1 MTNAALE
8 PPASASGRNAPVDRR
23 RLRTERGRELVVD
36 ALLAFYDDG
45 DHQPGA
51 AKIAARAGV
60 SERTVFR
67 YFDDLDSLAAAAIEI
82 QVARVAPVFVP
93 PDPDGSLD
101 ARIAALV
108 AQRSRIYAA
117 TAVTTRAAHL
127 FESQSPAITRALKF
141 RRTLLRDQLAALFA
155 RELATHHAGV
165 GAELLDALDAATSL
179 ETIEQLR
186 TVSGHSS
193 RRAQAIVARTV
204 RSLLA
209 S

>member
-1 MTNAALE
+1 MTKAAVE
-8 PPASASGRNAPVDRR
+8 PLVSPSDPETPIDRR
-23 RLRTERGRELVVD
+23 RLRTERGRQLVVD
-36 ALLAFYDDG
+36 SLLAYYDEG

-82 QVARVAPVFVP
+82 QVARVAPAFVA
-93 PDPDGSLD
+93 PDPDGPLD

-108 AQRSRIYAA
+108 TQRTRIYAA
-117 TAVTTRAAHL
+117 TAVATRAAHL
-127 FESQSPAITRALKF
+127 FEAQSPTIVRALTF
-141 RRTLLRDQLAALFA
+141 RRALLREQVATLFAPELAA
-155 RELATHHAGV
+155 RHAHV
-165 GAELLDALDAATSL
+165 RTELLDALDVVTSL

-186 TVSGHSS
+186 TVAGHSS
-193 RRAQAIVARTV
+193 RRAQTIVTHTV
-204 RSLLA
+204 RALLN

>member
-8 PPASASGRNAPVDRR
+8 PSASASGLDTPVDRR
-23 RLRTERGRELVVD
+23 RLRTERGRQLVVE
-36 ALLAFYDDG
+36 ALLAFYDEG

-67 YFDDLDSLAAAAIEI
+67 YFDDLDSLAAAAIQI

-93 PDPDGSLD
+93 PDPDGPLD

-108 AQRSRIYAA
+108 TQRTRIYAA
-117 TAVTTRAAHL
+117 TAVATRAAHL
-127 FESQSPAITRALKF
+127 FETQSPTITRALKF

-155 RELATHHAGV
+155 PELAAHHARV
-165 GAELLDALDAATSL
+165 RAELLDALDAATSL
-179 ETIEQLR
+179 EAIEQLR
-186 TVSGHSS
+186 TVAGHSS
-193 RRAQAIVARTV
+193 RRAQTIVARTV
-204 RSLLA
+204 RALLNC
-209 S
+209 